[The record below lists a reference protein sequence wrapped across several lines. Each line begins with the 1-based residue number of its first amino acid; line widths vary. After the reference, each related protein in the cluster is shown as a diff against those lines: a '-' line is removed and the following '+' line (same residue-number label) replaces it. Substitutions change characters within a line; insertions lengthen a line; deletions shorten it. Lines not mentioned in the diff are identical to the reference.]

1 MADLKSLGLQPE
13 KGLNPAIQESLANDR
28 LSLDRPI
35 PGESLTN
42 DPDNPY
48 PFEKPV
54 EYSNRTDALE
64 YLFSSFV
71 EEGSYEKLL
80 NLMTNDIPVM
90 TLSQVFIYKGFI
102 EGKWNPDL
110 MLMLAE
116 PTAYILMALAER
128 AGVDYK
134 IIPDDDDD
142 ELTEEERL
150 GEAEPEDEEY
160 KLFGKKYTPEKLKE
174 MERKS
179 KVAEGALPTEIA
191 EKIKDVP
198 VPRGLLSRPEQE
210 AV

>member
-1 MADLKSLGLQPE
+1 MADLQSLGLQPE
-13 KGLNPAIQESLANDR
+13 KGLDPAIQESVANDR

-48 PFEKPV
+48 PFETTP
-54 EYSNRTDALE
+54 EYANRTDALE
-64 YLFSSFV
+64 YLFASFV

-80 NLMTNDIPVM
+80 NLMANDIPVM

-134 IIPDDDDD
+134 IIPDEDDD
-142 ELTEEERL
+142 ELTDEERL
-150 GEAEPEDEEY
+150 GEPEPEDEEY

-179 KVAEGALPTEIA
+179 KISEGVLPTEISQ
-191 EKIKDVP
+191 KIKDVP
-198 VPRGLLSRPEQE
+198 VPRGLLARPEQE